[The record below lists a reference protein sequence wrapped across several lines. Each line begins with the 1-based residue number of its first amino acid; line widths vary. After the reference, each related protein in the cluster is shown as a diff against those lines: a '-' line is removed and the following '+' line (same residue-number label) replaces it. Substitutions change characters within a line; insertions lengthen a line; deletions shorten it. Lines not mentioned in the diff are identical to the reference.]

1 MVWNVDADLQ
11 TPSPAHPTGESC
23 NNKVH
28 GGGSMNTVNAAIV
41 MRGGVDG
48 FVLRPWGVVC
58 VCLCL

>member
-11 TPSPAHPTGESC
+11 TPSPAYPTGESC

-28 GGGSMNTVNAAIV
+28 GGGLICFDLNTVNAIV

-48 FVLRPWGVVC
+48 FVLRPWGVV
-58 VCLCL
+58 